1 MVYIDPQWRAQG
13 GAGQSPPLVAQLLK
27 NHAKVPSQEPKRVLK
42 EKRLSD
48 LMLLSIEGDI
58 SIDQNK
64 VIDIYKQMAK
74 RRILL

>member
-1 MVYIDPQWRAQG
+1 MLRNRCG
-13 GAGQSPPLVAQLLK
+13 
-27 NHAKVPSQEPKRVLK
+27 

-64 VIDIYKQMAK
+64 VIDIYKQPNEEFYYSSTWHK
-74 RRILL
+74 DSSYFVSFELSNK